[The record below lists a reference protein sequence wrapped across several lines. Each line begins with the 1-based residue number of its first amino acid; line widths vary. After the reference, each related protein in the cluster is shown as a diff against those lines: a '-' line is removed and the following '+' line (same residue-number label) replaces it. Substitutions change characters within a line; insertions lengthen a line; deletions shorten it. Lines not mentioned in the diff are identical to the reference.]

1 MCVKRCVA
9 SIPHPKNES
18 FKDIELRSKKVL
30 TPVVPKVIKR
40 REVENIE
47 DDELVVENKNC
58 GVENENEEKN
68 SEREKNEN
76 KKDEGEKN
84 EKLIDVDSIM
94 WITKN
99 QILEG

>member
-18 FKDIELRSKKVL
+18 FKDIELRSTKVL
-30 TPVVPKVIKR
+30 TPIVPKVIKR

-47 DDELVVENKNC
+47 DDELVVDNKNC
-58 GVENENEEKN
+58 GVE
-68 SEREKNEN
+68 NEN

-84 EKLIDVDSIM
+84 EKSIDVDSIM